1 MGIFDFFK
9 SRPQK
14 SAQTAKERLLIIV
27 AQQRGER
34 GTPDYIPRLKI
45 ELLEVIR
52 KYVNVDPS
60 AVQVNLQKEGE
71 QELLEL
77 SVVLPDKDGG

>member
-34 GTPDYIPRLKI
+34 GTPDYIPRLK
-45 ELLEVIR
+45 LLEVIR